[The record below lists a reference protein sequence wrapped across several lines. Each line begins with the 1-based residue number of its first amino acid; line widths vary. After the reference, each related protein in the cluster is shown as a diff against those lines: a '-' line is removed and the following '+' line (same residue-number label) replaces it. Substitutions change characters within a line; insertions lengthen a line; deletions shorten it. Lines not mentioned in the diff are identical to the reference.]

1 MAYIYYV
8 SVGSNLG
15 NREAYLDG
23 AVAGLKRHPAI
34 TAVTPSAWIETA
46 PWGNTDQGPFLNGVI
61 RVETTLAP
69 EDFFVHLKT
78 LENEAGRTREIHWG
92 PRSLDLDI
100 VWAEIIDS
108 QSGTAD
114 RAVHASNTG
123 AHVPVYYKSETLEIP
138 HPYMWERS
146 FVLIP
151 LAELY
156 PGFERNGLNI
166 IERISQLSDSN

>member
-23 AVAGLKRHPAI
+23 AVAGLMRHPAI
-34 TAVTPSAWIETA
+34 ITVTPSTWIETA
-46 PWGNTDQGPFLNGVI
+46 PWGNTNQGPFLNGVC
-61 RVETTLAP
+61 RVETTLEP

-78 LENEAGRTREIHWG
+78 LEQEAGRTREVHWG
-92 PRSLDLDI
+92 PRTLDLDI

-108 QSGTAD
+108 QSGTVD
-114 RAVHASNTG
+114 RAVHSSDTG
-123 AHVPVYYKSETLEIP
+123 AHVPVHYKSETLEIP

-156 PGFERNGLNI
+156 PTFQYQNTNI
-166 IERISQLSDSN
+166 IERIAQLSESH